1 MIKTFLLPLLAVA
14 ALNLNAQKPKHA
26 GPDAVGNVI
35 SQYDYQKNQ
44 QYEGYTKQSF
54 YLTMRD
60 SVKLAV
66 DLYLPKGMKPGDK
79 IPMLLNQTR
88 YWRGVE
94 FRTFFKPFFGN
105 KLPGK
110 PGKLLKELIAS
121 GYAAV
126 VVDTRGTG
134 ASYGR
139 CNYPWSMDEIKDGD
153 EVVNWAISQPWC
165 SGTVGSLGIS
175 YSGTTAE
182 MLLVNQNPAVKAI
195 VPMFSLYDA
204 YDDIAFPNGLQFR
217 YFTSNWAKANT
228 MLDKNKLPTKKFIA
242 KMLIKGVDPIDGKGR
257 RKLLKGALVAHKD
270 NISVH
275 DAVLT
280 IRNRDD
286 VPMDGKYLSGIDLFS
301 PHAYRGVIDSSNA
314 AIYCYSGWFDGD
326 YQHAAVKRFLNLT
339 NPNSK
344 LILGPWEHGGY
355 LNLSPSVN
363 AEGSFDK
370 ASELLKYFDYHLKG
384 IHTGIDKEPRVYYYT
399 MIEDKW
405 KSSDVWP
412 PKSAPTTYYFTD
424 AKTLSAT
431 VPSTNNYVIYT
442 SDTTTGSGHM
452 TRWKTVNGKVKE
464 PPMYEEFGTLT
475 PKMACF
481 TSDVLAEDMEVSG
494 HPEISLWVD
503 VPAEDAA
510 FFMYLADVDE
520 NGHVTYVTEG
530 ALHGKHRK
538 EGVNPPYNDIGT
550 YHSFNSADVT
560 PFVKGEPALLSF
572 TMLPTSYLFKK
583 GHKYMVAVS
592 CADTDHFEP
601 VTPNGMPIKILTGG
615 DKKTSI
621 TLPVVSLK

>member
-1 MIKTFLLPLLAVA
+1 MKKLLLLLPLLSSII
-14 ALNLNAQKPKHA
+14 LSAQQNKKS

-35 SQYDYQKNQ
+35 TAYDYKSNQ
-44 QYEGYTKQSF
+44 VYNGYTKQSF

-66 DLYLPKGMKPGDK
+66 DVYLPKGLKPGDK
-79 IPMLLNQTR
+79 IPVLLNQTR

-94 FRTFFKPFFGN
+94 FRAFFKPFFGN

-110 PGKLLKELIAS
+110 PGKLLKDLIAS

-126 VVDTRGTG
+126 IVDTRGTG

-139 CNYPWSMDEIKDGD
+139 CNYPWSMDEIKDGA
-153 EVVNWAISQPWC
+153 EVVNWAIKQSWC

-175 YSGTTAE
+175 YSGTTSE
-182 MLLVNQNPAVKAI
+182 MLLVNRHPAVKAI
-195 VPMFSLYDA
+195 VPMFALYDA

-217 YFTSNWAKANT
+217 YFTSNWGIANA
-228 MLDKNKLPTKKFIA
+228 MLDKNKLPTKKFLA
-242 KMLIKGVDPIDGKGR
+242 KLLIKGVDPVDGKGR
-257 RKLLKGALVAHKD
+257 RKLLKGAMQAHKD

-275 DAVLT
+275 DGVLT

-286 VPMDGKYLSGIDLFS
+286 VPLEGKYMSGIDVFS
-301 PHAYRGVIDSSNA
+301 PHAYRNVIDSSNA

-363 AEGSFDK
+363 QTGSFDK
-370 ASELLKYFDYHLKG
+370 ASELLKYFDFHLKG
-384 IHTGIDKEPRVYYYT
+384 MQTGIDKEPRVYYYT

-405 KSSDVWP
+405 KSSSVWP
-412 PKSAPTTYYFTD
+412 PVSSPTIFYLGNN
-424 AKTLSAT
+424 TLNTSMP
-431 VPSTNNYVIYT
+431 VSGDFVSYV
-442 SDTTTGSGHM
+442 SDTTAGSGNM
-452 TRWKTVNGKVKE
+452 TRWKTVNGQVKE

-481 TSDVLAEDMEVSG
+481 TGDVLAENMEVSG
-494 HPEISLWVD
+494 HPLVDLWVD
-503 VPAEDAA
+503 VPSDNAG
-510 FFMYLADVDE
+510 FFVYLCDVDE
-520 NGHVTYVTEG
+520 NGHVQYVTEG
-530 ALHGKHRK
+530 SLNGKYRK
-538 EGVNPPYNDIGT
+538 VGVNPPYADVAP
-550 YHSFNSADVT
+550 YHSFKGADVA
-560 PFVKGEPALLSF
+560 PFIAGESALLQF
-572 TMLPTSYLFKK
+572 DMLPTSYLFKK
-583 GHKYMVAVS
+583 GHKVMIAIS

-601 VTPNGMPIKILTGG
+601 VTPHGIPVKILTANG
-615 DKKTSI
+615 KNTSV
-621 TLPVVSLK
+621 TLPVVTRN